1 MPVFPA
7 VASMTVPPGLSLP
20 VRSACSIKP
29 MGARSF
35 KVTDGFKYSG
45 LAKISAG
52 PGGASFFICSIGV
65 SPTSF
70 EISSLTRRRESEV
83 INGTL
88 QSKEREGE
96 ASMRR
101 TAIRSCHP
109 ERSEGPRLARECV
122 PGVGTPRFARDDT
135 PNWILL
141 RPRRRLGSGV
151 ITAFRANGKF
161 AGAARSG
168 IHFHLTLAALV
179 FRSPRFVSDG
189 VLGADI
195 VGHAAADRVN
205 FVQCLGEKSE
215 AASSLGHDLQGAF
228 GVLRVLFAFQDANGV
243 NSRSAVALQ
252 TPHRLLERFGA
263 LVVLSVRNH
272 KNDFLFELPFLF
284 QVVSGGNDRIV
295 ERSAAASL
303 DFFQPSFE
311 LIDVGSEILIKVV
324 LVVEVDDEYLVVR
337 I

>member
-1 MPVFPA
+1 M
-7 VASMTVPPGLSLP
+7 
-20 VRSACSIKP
+20 
-29 MGARSF
+29 
-35 KVTDGFKYSG
+35 
-45 LAKISAG
+45 
-52 PGGASFFICSIGV
+52 
-65 SPTSF
+65 
-70 EISSLTRRRESEV
+70 
-83 INGTL
+83 
-88 QSKEREGE
+88 
-96 ASMRR
+96 
-101 TAIRSCHP
+101 
-109 ERSEGPRLARECV
+109 
-122 PGVGTPRFARDDT
+122 
-135 PNWILL
+135 
-141 RPRRRLGSGV
+141 
-151 ITAFRANGKF
+151 
-161 AGAARSG
+161 
-168 IHFHLTLAALV
+168 
-179 FRSPRFVSDG
+179 
-189 VLGADI
+189 
-195 VGHAAADRVN
+195 GHAAADGVN

-252 TPHRLLERFGA
+252 TPHRLLESFGA

-295 ERSAAASL
+295 ECSAAASL